1 MRQARADD
9 HERRPRLRQLVAR
22 RAERRDVVG
31 AEVLHLVDEDG
42 DAALHVRGQR
52 RDLGEQLDEVDLD
65 VAGVGAA
72 GADGDVDAGLPAVA
86 QLRALGRRA
95 QGERLE
101 DAQHLVDAVGLGVAH
116 GEVAD
121 RAVQRGGERAA
132 EVGLR
137 PRLDLARPPARAD
150 GHRAQLA
157 EQHRLAD
164 AAQPGEHE
172 AALGATAGHALEH
185 DLERV
190 ELAVAAC
197 ELGRSLPGA
206 GGEGVAH
213 GIHDRTV
220 SGNLATDRRSG

>member
-1 MRQARADD
+1 MRQARAHD

-22 RAERRDVVG
+22 RAQRRDVVG

-42 DAALHVRGQR
+42 DAAPHVRGQR

-65 VAGVGAA
+65 VAGVGPA
-72 GADGDVDAGLPAVA
+72 GADGDVDAGLPALA
-86 QLRALGRRA
+86 QLRALGRGA
-95 QGERLE
+95 QRERLE
-101 DAQHLVDAVGLGVAH
+101 DAQHLVDAVGVGVPH

-121 RAVQRGGERAA
+121 RAVQRGRERAA

-137 PRLDLARPPARAD
+137 PGLDLARPPARAD

-157 EQHRLAD
+157 EQHGLAD
-164 AAQPGEHE
+164 AAQTGEHE
-172 AALGATAGHALEH
+172 AALGAAAGHALEH

-190 ELAVAAC
+190 ELAVAAGQ
-197 ELGRSLPGA
+197 LGRPLTRA

-213 GIHDRTV
+213 GVHDRTV
-220 SGNLATDRRSG
+220 SGNLAEP